1 MDRLYLLARRWEKNL
16 SIWIFLIIET
26 WHSKLSESFSDNYL
40 NVIQGVFNLA
50 RLLYSRRVLIKDK
63 GTALFC
69 FIQIISDR
77 PGREVSLMKA
87 VCFMGVRTWKKS
99 SYNVNQ
105 HIGLLYLV
113 HSNPLR
119 MCTTQWLFYI
129 FIS

>member
-1 MDRLYLLARRWEKNL
+1 MDRLYLLARRWGKTL
-16 SIWIFLIIET
+16 SIWIILIIET

-40 NVIQGVFNLA
+40 NVIQGIFNLA

-63 GTALFC
+63 GIALFC

-87 VCFMGVRTWKKS
+87 VCFMDVRTWKNS
-99 SYNVNQ
+99 SYNGNQ
-105 HIGLLYLV
+105 HTGLHCLV

-119 MCTTQWLFYI
+119 MCTTQWLLYI